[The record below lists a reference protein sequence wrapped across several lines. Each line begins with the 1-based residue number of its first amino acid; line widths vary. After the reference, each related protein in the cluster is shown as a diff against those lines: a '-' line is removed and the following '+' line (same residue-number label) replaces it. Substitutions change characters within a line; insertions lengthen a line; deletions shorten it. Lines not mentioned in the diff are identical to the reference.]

1 MTSTS
6 TRTGP
11 PRADCIADSAGGIT
25 FDIVGDASPGAALV
39 LRRRGGKTAADVM
52 RLPLTPAG
60 EGRLRAVLPS
70 TVELPEGRWDAFTT
84 HGDEDAGEQRI
95 EPGIRDLRSL
105 VDRAPDPGRAQVAVR
120 IPYPTLDGKLAVRS
134 WLRAPHAE
142 AGALTF
148 ARGAMTLEG
157 RLYGAGP
164 GGAMVVEARLR
175 GAKKDVYRAPVTV
188 RDDGTFTFTLAYE
201 PLAEG
206 RGDEQRLWD
215 LWLCPADAEPGQA
228 AGIRVGRILDD
239 VWDKKGVFRYPVR
252 PVEGPKVT
260 RPTTA
265 YPYFTVD
272 NDLSVRLDTAKQER
286 EQGQGQGQK

>member
-1 MTSTS
+1 MTGTPA
-6 TRTGP
+6 RTGP
-11 PRADCIADSAGGIT
+11 PRADCIADSAGGVT
-25 FDIVGDASPGAALV
+25 FDIVGEASPGAALV
-39 LRRRGGKTAADVM
+39 LRRRGGETAADVV

-70 TVELPEGRWDAFTT
+70 TVELSEGRWDVFTA
-84 HGDEDAGEQRI
+84 HGDETEEQRV
-95 EPGIRDLRSL
+95 EPGLRDLRSL

-120 IPYPTLDGKLAVRS
+120 IPYPAADGRLAVRS
-134 WLRAPHAE
+134 WLRSPHAE
-142 AGALTF
+142 AGAISF
-148 ARGAMTLEG
+148 SPGAMTLEG

-164 GGAMVVEARLR
+164 AGATVAEARLR
-175 GAKKDVYRAPVTV
+175 GAKKDVHRAEAAV
-188 RDDGTFTFTLAYE
+188 REDGTFTFTLAYE

-228 AGIRVGRILDD
+228 GGIRIGRILDD
-239 VWDKKGVFRYPVR
+239 VWDKKGVFRYPVL
-252 PVEGPKVT
+252 PVGGPRVT

-272 NDLSVRLDTAKQER
+272 NDLSVRLDTAR
-286 EQGQGQGQK
+286 

>member
-6 TRTGP
+6 TRTEP
-11 PRADCIADSAGGIT
+11 PRADCIADSAGGVT
-25 FDIVGDASPGAALV
+25 FDIVGDASPGAVLV

-52 RLPLTPAG
+52 RLPLTPTG
-60 EGRLRAVLPS
+60 HDRSRAVLPS
-70 TVELPEGRWDAFTT
+70 TVELAEGRWDAFTA
-84 HGDEDAGEQRI
+84 HGDETGEQRI

-120 IPYPTLDGKLAVRS
+120 IPYPTADGKLAVRS

-142 AGALTF
+142 AGTITF
-148 ARGAMTLEG
+148 AQGAMTLEG
-157 RLYGAGP
+157 RLYGAGTGLG
-164 GGAMVVEARLR
+164 GGAVLEARLR
-175 GAKKDVYRAPVTV
+175 GAKKDVHRVPVTL
-188 RDDGTFTFTLAYE
+188 REDGTFTFTLEYE

-215 LWLCPADAEPGQA
+215 LWLCPAEAEPGQA

-252 PVEGPKVT
+252 PVEGPRVT

-272 NDLSVRLDTAKQER
+272 NDLSVRLDTLK
-286 EQGQGQGQK
+286 

>member
-6 TRTGP
+6 TRTEP
-11 PRADCIADSAGGIT
+11 PLADCIADSAGGVT
-25 FDIVGDASPGAALV
+25 FDIVGDAPPGAVLV
-39 LRRRGGKTAADVM
+39 LRRRGGKTTADLM

-60 EGRLRAVLPS
+60 EGRSRAVLPS
-70 TVELPEGRWDAFTT
+70 TVELAEGRWDAFTT
-84 HGDEDAGEQRI
+84 YGDESVEQRI

-105 VDRAPDPGRAQVAVR
+105 VDRAPDPGRAVVAVR
-120 IPYPTLDGKLAVRS
+120 IPYPTADGKLAVRS

-142 AGALTF
+142 AGDITF
-148 ARGAMTLEG
+148 GQGAMTLEG
-157 RLYGAGP
+157 RLYGAGLG
-164 GGAMVVEARLR
+164 GGAAAEARLR
-175 GAKKDVYRAPVTV
+175 GAKKAVVHRVPATV
-188 RDDGTFTFTLAYE
+188 RQDGTFTFTLAYE

-215 LWLCPADAEPGQA
+215 LWLCPAGAEPRQA

-239 VWDKKGVFRYPVR
+239 VWEKKGVFRYPVL

-272 NDLSVRLDTAKQER
+272 NDLSVRLDTVR
-286 EQGQGQGQK
+286 